1 MITSSESDSKEK
13 IKELT
18 ETIEKQSEILLQHQL
33 FLEQLDRQKRETNL
47 VLFGV
52 PEEQTTLDGA
62 TAEEAKIQK
71 VWEAVGVGPDFV
83 VRSHMRLGRSAPG
96 NSRPRPMLIKV
107 DSKSVRDRVL
117 ERSSRLKDLQDPY
130 KKI

>member
-71 VWEAVGVGPDFV
+71 VWEAVGGGT
-83 VRSHMRLGRSAPG
+83 RLCS
-96 NSRPRPMLIKV
+96 SLTYETRPLSTR
-107 DSKSVRDRVL
+107 
-117 ERSSRLKDLQDPY
+117 
-130 KKI
+130 